1 MRTSGYGE
9 NSVGCRG
16 APPAVEKQVGWGEKF
31 GHKVQ
36 DSGQGEEA
44 VG

>member
-1 MRTSGYGE
+1 MGGIQ
-9 NSVGCRG
+9 G
-16 APPAVEKQVGWGEKF
+16 APPAEVGWYEKF

-44 VG
+44 VV